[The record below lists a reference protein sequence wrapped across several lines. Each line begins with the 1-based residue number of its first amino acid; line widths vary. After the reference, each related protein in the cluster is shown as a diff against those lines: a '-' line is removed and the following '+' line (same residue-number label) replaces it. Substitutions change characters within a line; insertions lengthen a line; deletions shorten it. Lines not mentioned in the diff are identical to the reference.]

1 MEAASSGRSHGL
13 AGPDVTAIAGRL
25 PPACFRRPAAT
36 RRRIAA
42 RRLSPPPPV
51 DVKTREARAVQLASQ
66 LEIDTDWGSSPPS
79 VAATCGGR
87 WAGVC
92 RCHSVSGLS
101 RGLQTGTQ
109 DFLMAPGPRVGPG
122 PPIQHR
128 ARAYW
133 AQSAPGQG
141 KLAHGWAIRFAPV
154 LRVGTGPRVYLG
166 AGLPVPPD
174 TAIRSPRRCR
184 AASRQRA
191 DSEAA
196 GARRLRLTGL
206 GLRRAPGLADRAP
219 GRPGFAELA
228 PGLRWVSARVTRE

>member
-1 MEAASSGRSHGL
+1 MQPIGIRVRADHGSGEQWSKSRAGSPQRDCDRRS
-13 AGPDVTAIAGRL
+13 V
-25 PPACFRRPAAT
+25 
-36 RRRIAA
+36 AA
-42 RRLSPPPPV
+42 RLLSAAGSDPAPNRGPPPVPDSLPPPV

-154 LRVGTGPRVYLG
+154 LRVGTGPGRPVGVFG
-166 AGLPVPPD
+166 AGE
-174 TAIRSPRRCR
+174 
-184 AASRQRA
+184 A
-191 DSEAA
+191 DKPWS
-196 GARRLRLTGL
+196 GQ
-206 GLRRAPGLADRAP
+206 
-219 GRPGFAELA
+219 
-228 PGLRWVSARVTRE
+228 